1 MFQNLVKEDG
11 MLKVTG
17 VSEKQETKGR
27 PIGLNTVKLLKVS
40 SSHLFVIY
48 M

>member
-11 MLKVTG
+11 MLKVVG
-17 VSEKQETKGR
+17 ISEKQESKGR

-40 SSHLFVIY
+40 SCYFLLF
-48 M
+48 ML